1 MSRSAD
7 QIIQEI
13 KIRKI
18 GSLKAMDYYEKVTYS
33 KNSRFFPQQPKNEN
47 KKNKHWEF

>member
-13 KIRKI
+13 KIRKS
-18 GSLKAMDYYEKVTYS
+18 GSLKAMDHYEQVTYS
-33 KNSRFFPQQPKNEN
+33 KNSRYFPQPTKNEN
-47 KKNKHWEF
+47 QTDKNRKV